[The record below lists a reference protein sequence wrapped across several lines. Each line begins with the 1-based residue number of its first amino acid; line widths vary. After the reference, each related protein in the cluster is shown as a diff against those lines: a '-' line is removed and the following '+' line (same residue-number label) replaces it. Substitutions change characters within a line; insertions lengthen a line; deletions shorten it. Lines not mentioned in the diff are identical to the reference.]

1 MKKKNRNGK
10 IGMNKYQKKAK
21 QKGEL
26 RLHRSEIPHY
36 LALAE
41 SDDPNDRFQAAANLC
56 PCHVR
61 HPVPEIQTALFRL
74 MEDGDARVRA
84 RAWHTLEDGGVPDD
98 PRMEEIFERAR
109 QHETDKTVLN
119 FMKQVENENYEHKE
133 QTMLK
138 IAAQSEYDQTGRC
151 DFCGADGGV
160 KTDYDTEIPE
170 VGQMRFALVCEA
182 CDG

>member
-1 MKKKNRNGK
+1 MAKKKSK
-10 IGMNKYQKKAK
+10 VGMNKFQKKAK
-21 QKGEL
+21 KLGEI
-26 RLHRSEIPHY
+26 RLHRDEIPHY

-41 SDDPNDRFQAAANLC
+41 SDDPEDRHEAAADLC

-74 MEDGDARVRA
+74 MEDPEARVRA

-119 FMKQVENENYEHKE
+119 FMKDVAKENLEHKE
-133 QTMLK
+133 RTMLK
-138 IAAQSEYDQTGRC
+138 IATRSEYDQAGKC
-151 DFCGADGGV
+151 DF
-160 KTDYDTEIPE
+160 DTEIPDG
-170 VGQMRFALVCEA
+170 GQMRFALVCGV